1 MFHKIIKKDIIYTYK
16 ELNMQRFIE
25 AQNQVFDKV
34 VEELSHGFKETHW
47 MWYIF
52 PQITGL
58 GQSTTAK
65 YYELHNIDEIN
76 EYINNELLM
85 QRLYTLCSILKKQT
99 NSAEEIFGYPDV
111 LKFKSSMTL
120 FDYYKQ
126 NEIFNELLE
135 KFYQGQRDEETIK
148 IIKKLTK

>member
-1 MFHKIIKKDIIYTYK
+1 MSD
-16 ELNMQRFIE
+16 LNRFVS
-25 AQNQVFDKV
+25 AQNGVYERALSEIKNGYKV
-34 VEELSHGFKETHW
+34 THW

>member
-1 MFHKIIKKDIIYTYK
+1 
-16 ELNMQRFIE
+16 MQRFID

-34 VEELSHGFKETHW
+34 VDELSHGFKETHW

-65 YYELHNIDEIN
+65 YYELQNIDEIN

-135 KFYQGQRDEETIK
+135 KFYQGKRDEETIK

>member
-1 MFHKIIKKDIIYTYK
+1 
-16 ELNMQRFIE
+16 MQRFIE

-65 YYELHNIDEIN
+65 YYELQNIDEIN

>member
-1 MFHKIIKKDIIYTYK
+1 
-16 ELNMQRFIE
+16 MQRFID

>member
-1 MFHKIIKKDIIYTYK
+1 
-16 ELNMQRFIE
+16 MQRFIE

>member
-1 MFHKIIKKDIIYTYK
+1 MNTKIQDFEVAHKSHFATALEEIKRGRK
-16 ELNMQRFIE
+16 L
-25 AQNQVFDKV
+25 
-34 VEELSHGFKETHW
+34 THW

-52 PQITGL
+52 PQITCL

>member
-1 MFHKIIKKDIIYTYK
+1 
-16 ELNMQRFIE
+16 MQRFID

-65 YYELHNIDEIN
+65 YYELQNIDEIN

>member
-1 MFHKIIKKDIIYTYK
+1 
-16 ELNMQRFIE
+16 MQRFID

-135 KFYQGQRDEETIK
+135 KFYQGQRDEVTIK

>member
-1 MFHKIIKKDIIYTYK
+1 
-16 ELNMQRFIE
+16 MQRFID

-65 YYELHNIDEIN
+65 YYELQNIDEIN

-85 QRLYTLCSILKKQT
+85 QRLYTLCRILKKQT

>member
-1 MFHKIIKKDIIYTYK
+1 M
-16 ELNMQRFIE
+16 
-25 AQNQVFDKV
+25 FDKV

>member
-1 MFHKIIKKDIIYTYK
+1 
-16 ELNMQRFIE
+16 MQRFIE

-65 YYELHNIDEIN
+65 YYELQNIDEIN

-85 QRLYTLCSILKKQT
+85 QRLYTLCRILKKQT

>member
-1 MFHKIIKKDIIYTYK
+1 
-16 ELNMQRFIE
+16 MQRFID

-34 VEELSHGFKETHW
+34 VDELSHGFKETHW

>member
-1 MFHKIIKKDIIYTYK
+1 
-16 ELNMQRFIE
+16 MQRFID

-34 VEELSHGFKETHW
+34 VDELSHGFKETHW

-65 YYELHNIDEIN
+65 YYELQNIDEIN